1 MRLEKGSS
9 GVYPALARHTSAN
22 HTNRERRFRST
33 SRMAMQTTDVSP
45 HPSSRY
51 DIQYI
56 FFTPV
61 IWQRYN
67 WIVSSLFISY
77 IHMIREITNVYM
89 YVYIEICTRSIGIQL
104 ERIVKALA
112 GLPGE
117 RLEGWIAFRLS
128 N

>member
-1 MRLEKGSS
+1 
-9 GVYPALARHTSAN
+9 
-22 HTNRERRFRST
+22 
-33 SRMAMQTTDVSP
+33 
-45 HPSSRY
+45 
-51 DIQYI
+51 
-56 FFTPV
+56 
-61 IWQRYN
+61 
-67 WIVSSLFISY
+67 
-77 IHMIREITNVYM
+77 MIREITNVYM